1 MGLMELP
8 RNEPGQLII
17 TPHPM
22 LLDGQRNL
30 VWEARAGESLY
41 ALLMRNVPELDGQPW
56 AVSVDGVGFERDQWH
71 CILPKQGQ
79 IVEVRGGVGKA
90 ALMVVAMVA
99 LTYFTFGLGT
109 ATTGMWGAAWG
120 ASAGGLAGAVLSSGM
135 YIAGSMLIN
144 KVLGP
149 KPPKTRSQEQDSV
162 YSLSSARNQLRQ
174 YEPIPLL
181 FGRVRL
187 APDLLS
193 QPYTWYQGNDQ
204 YLGMLLC
211 AGVNV
216 GRIEPLYNNDT
227 LLSSYEGAQVFHSG
241 YSQMPDETIPLY
253 SNADVIDGA
262 QLLDTGSD
270 PKHTPSAWV
279 ERTSSANSVRLIVGL
294 EYQLYDRTSKGGDK
308 NNTER
313 VDIQYRASGTEAWQ
327 NFGNYTVNSS
337 RTKAYR
343 VGYAKDVPQGKY
355 DVRVRTAG
363 LNTNGSGA
371 QASFTWSTLTSVQV
385 DDGDYTGLSRTG
397 VQLKATGQLNGSPD
411 ELRTIGYADPVP
423 VWDGNAWSMLETS
436 NPGAQ
441 ILAYARGIRRG
452 GRLLGGM
459 ALDEE
464 QIDIASLKA
473 FMLHC
478 AANGYT
484 YDNYIKDARNHDQI
498 LSAVALAGFGH
509 ITWAG
514 GRLGV
519 VWAAQDQ
526 PLSGV
531 VNMGTV
537 KKGQFQVDYS
547 LSNAA
552 DGIEYTY
559 IDGQTWEPKTL
570 RVPAPGVTTMLNPA
584 QVTGEGV
591 TTEQHAARMA
601 RWHLGQSL
609 YQYKDISYST
619 DIEHLSYQ
627 RMSVLAMQHDM
638 TQWGFGGRVSAA
650 SDEAGKVSLMLDEEV
665 PAPASGNAYIGLR
678 LPGERVY
685 RVLRVAAFSGKS
697 KQISLADPWPSDAA
711 LPGNTIDNPAHDTL
725 WIYDFKQTPGL
736 RVRVV
741 SIEPESDLKGA
752 SVHVV
757 AEGPEFWQYVLT
769 GDYIPS
775 PNASLQQT
783 RPVASNLRI
792 TEQQVVQGNTSFTEL
807 TATFDIS
814 GPVGNI
820 VVRAAAAGQELEEV
834 AQTGTRTATWRIP
847 RAGVYN
853 IVVRAFSPEGEA
865 GVAVSATYITAGADV
880 PPVLVDLFDVEQRSG
895 GVRLYTWGWLSE
907 TIQSPDF
914 AGVEIRYVAGKFESP
929 EWDTMTP
936 VGDTGYHTAAF
947 EAVVPDAGSWTFAC
961 RSRNS
966 AGVLSSGMRLKSID
980 LNASLGEVITE
991 IGDTIAQETI
1001 DRFNADA
1008 KAVLDAVLQAGQ
1020 YTDQQVAALNGVLED
1035 IVGAD
1040 EWNNTDTYPVG
1051 DFVRHNNVMWRA
1063 LVENANVEPGTGGA
1077 ATWQEIGDYT
1087 SVGDALAAAISMSTS
1102 NASDIAVE
1110 AQRIESV
1117 IARMPAGNSAVASQ
1131 ASVST
1136 LQQAL
1141 IDETSTRAQQIGSV
1155 QASLGNKADAGAVQ
1169 LLEGRVGTVE
1179 GQMASQS
1186 QAITKVS
1193 AKLNTIGVN
1202 RLRNPSFLNR
1212 SIDGWDGGAYS
1223 LNTQWSE
1230 RLGGYHIFNA
1240 PGPGQRY
1247 IASQLVSNGDNTAV
1261 PGEKSTLAMTV
1272 YCDGPWFLS
1281 IQYRNEAGVILQS
1294 FNSPTYPST
1303 AFPATEYGWRRVE
1316 LTSGAAPA
1324 STAFVVAVLWAT
1336 DTVGHLRMALPM
1348 LVLGESIGSFSDD
1361 KSPVYQAQ
1369 ALTTLTSRVTPLE
1382 ATAIATTAAIASLGG
1397 SSNLFENSEFSR
1409 IGTENNAVGW
1419 GWAWNPGGWNIPYSP
1434 QIAPGGSGW
1443 EPSGGKS
1450 LGGSK
1455 AGAVTSGSYGVVYQF
1470 GTQVQ
1475 AGKRYILS
1483 MLSANH
1489 RCTTALAMRFNNSSG
1504 ANIHEPLG
1512 LWSTYDGNGGANLI
1526 NWEYRFL
1533 SVVAPANATT
1543 LDAGLWVNGTGQS
1556 DPYFWFTRP
1565 MLEEASDTQTKPSP
1579 WAPGSSSKQIAS
1591 SINTLSASINA
1602 TTGKVN
1608 AVNGVYLDVNGY
1620 VSGTVSEN
1628 NGQRSSFSI
1637 LASIFRVIS
1646 SASTGLEWQNGYLR
1660 AYSGS
1665 IQLILGI
1672 NFGSSSDLCFWY
1684 GPNVGTANCTKANG
1698 TIWFDNTGGAYFGGS
1713 LSAGTKKN
1721 AVQTTTTV
1729 TTGTSLLNGPFGTN
1743 GGTRTV
1749 TLSFNRSHTRTNSNM
1764 GNDGFVAGSGANTAT
1779 VRLYRAI
1786 GNGAEAL
1793 WQTLSVGGGVT
1804 IENEFDGAD
1813 LAYSG
1818 WSGSATYNDSSSSSQ
1833 TVAYRAEI
1841 TSFTQ
1846 QAVTHQSGSFNGQSI
1861 SQHLSII
1868 SVEP

>member
-22 LLDGQRNL
+22 LLDGQRSL

-56 AVSVDGVGFERDQWH
+56 AVSVDGVRIERDQWH
-71 CILPKQGQ
+71 CARPSQGQ

-99 LTYFTFGLGT
+99 LTYFTFGLGA

-120 ASAGGLAGAVLSSGM
+120 ASAGGLTGAVLASGM
-135 YIAGSMLIN
+135 YLAGSMLIN

-149 KPPKTRSQEQDSV
+149 KPLKARSQEQDSV

-181 FGRVRL
+181 FGRVRF

-227 LLSSYEGAQVFHSG
+227 LLSSYDGARVFHSG

-279 ERTSSANSVRLIVGL
+279 ERTSSADSVRLIVGL
-294 EYQLYDRTSKGGDK
+294 EYQLYDRTSKGGEK

-313 VDIQYRASGTEAWQ
+313 VEIQHRISGTEAWQ
-327 NFGNYTVNSS
+327 SFGNYTINSS

-423 VWDGNAWSMLETS
+423 VWDGDTWSTLETS

-441 ILAYARGIRRG
+441 ILAYARGIRRD

-478 AANGYT
+478 GANGYT
-484 YDNYIKDARNHDQI
+484 YDNCIKDARNHDQI
-498 LSAVALAGFGH
+498 LSGVALAGFGH

-697 KQISLADPWPSDAA
+697 KQITLVDPWPSDAA

-741 SIEPESDLKGA
+741 SVEPESDLKGA

-769 GDYIPS
+769 GHYIPS

-820 VVRAAAAGQELEEV
+820 VVRA
-834 AQTGTRTATWRIP
+834 
-847 RAGVYN
+847 
-853 IVVRAFSPEGEA
+853 FSPEGEA
-865 GVAVSATYITAGADV
+865 GVAVSATYINAGADV

-914 AGVEIRYVAGKFESP
+914 AGVEIRYVTGKIESP
-929 EWDTMTP
+929 DWDAMTP

-1020 YTDQQVAALNGVLED
+1020 YTDLQVAALNGVLED

-1040 EWNNTDTYPVG
+1040 EWNATDTYPYG
-1051 DFVRHNNVMWRA
+1051 DFVRHNNVMYRA
-1063 LVENANVEPGTGGA
+1063 LSENTNVEPDTDGGV
-1077 ATWQEIGDYT
+1077 TWQVIGDYT
-1087 SVGDALAAAISMSTS
+1087 SVGDALAAAISMSAT
-1102 NASDIAVE
+1102 NASDIAVQS
-1110 AQRIESV
+1110 QRIDAV
-1117 IARMPAGNSAVASQ
+1117 IARMPEGNGAVASQ
-1131 ASVST
+1131 ASVNT
-1136 LQQAL
+1136 LQRAL
-1141 IDETSTRAQQIGSV
+1141 IDESTVRAQQIQAV
-1155 QASLGNKADAGAVQ
+1155 QASVAGKADTSAVQ
-1169 LLEGRVGTVE
+1169 LLDGRVDDVE
-1179 GQMASQS
+1179 GMVTAQG
-1186 QAITKVS
+1186 QAITKVD
-1193 AKLNTIGVN
+1193 AKLSSPWAN
-1202 RLRNPSFLNR
+1202 RLRNPSFLNQ
-1212 SIDGWDGGAYS
+1212 STEGWSGSAGA
-1223 LNTQWSE
+1223 LTVQWSP
-1230 RLGGYHIFNA
+1230 RMGCYHIA
-1240 PGPGQRY
+1240 AIPGPGHRWL
-1247 IASQLVSNGDNTAV
+1247 ASQLSPNGDNLAQA
-1261 PGEKSTLAMTV
+1261 GEISTFGV
-1272 YCDGPWFLS
+1272 NVNCDGQWYIE
-1281 IQYRNEAGVILQS
+1281 IQYYDGVTGVGTTTS
-1294 FNSPTYPST
+1294 SPYQPST
-1303 AFPATEYGWRRVE
+1303 DGNWVRID
-1316 LTSGAAPA
+1316 LTSNPAPVGTTYIA
-1324 STAFVVAVLWAT
+1324 VVLWA
-1336 DTVGHLRMALPM
+1336 DNSVKHHRLALPM
-1348 LVLGESIGSFSDD
+1348 LVLGDTVGQFLDT

-1369 ALTTLTSRVTPLE
+1369 ALTTQTAKVTALE
-1382 ATAIATTAAIASLGG
+1382 ANAAVTSAAIAKMGGGGNLLQSTVFGLGLGLSPWFHRGGVGTWLVTDQQFQNDPNRVPVG
-1397 SSNLFENSEFSR
+1397 SKALCFFADVNQPLDAYWFYAQSVPAETGKSYIASAYFLPYQARVGLEALYVDAS
-1409 IGTENNAVGW
+1409 GTAVGVYYSEATESYTPN
-1419 GWAWNPGGWNIPYSP
+1419 GNISGYRRLHVKTPP
-1434 QIAPGGSGW
+1434 AP
-1443 EPSGGKS
+1443 
-1450 LGGSK
+1450 
-1455 AGAVTSGSYGVVYQF
+1455 AGAVTVWISLTVIKKTPV
-1470 GTQVQ
+1470 
-1475 AGKRYILS
+1475 
-1483 MLSANH
+1483 
-1489 RCTTALAMRFNNSSG
+1489 
-1504 ANIHEPLG
+1504 
-1512 LWSTYDGNGGANLI
+1512 GG
-1526 NWEYRFL
+1526 
-1533 SVVAPANATT
+1533 
-1543 LDAGLWVNGTGQS
+1543 DAAIWVLQ
-1556 DPYFWFTRP
+1556 P
-1565 MLEEASDTQTKPSP
+1565 MLEEVPATQTLPSP
-1579 WAPGSSSKQIAS
+1579 WVSGANLATTAS
-1591 SINTLSASINA
+1591 AITTLSANINA

-1729 TTGTSLLNGPFGTN
+1729 TTGTSLLNGPFTTN
-1743 GGTRTV
+1743 GGARTV
-1749 TLSFNRSHTRTNSNM
+1749 TLSFNRSHSRTNSNM
-1764 GNDGFVAGSGANTAT
+1764 GNDGFVAGSGSNTAT

-1786 GNGAEAL
+1786 GNGAEVL

-1804 IENEFDGAD
+1804 IQNEFDGAD

-1818 WSGSATYNDSSSSSQ
+1818 WGGSATYNDSSSSSQ
-1833 TVAYRAEI
+1833 TVTYRAEI

-1861 SQHLSII
+1861 SQNLSII

>member
-56 AVSVDGVGFERDQWH
+56 AVSVDGVGIERDQWH
-71 CILPKQGQ
+71 CVRPKQGQ

-99 LTYFTFGLGT
+99 LTYFTFGLGA

-241 YSQMPDETIPLY
+241 YSQMPDDTIPLY

-337 RTKAYR
+337 KTKAYR

-423 VWDGNAWSMLETS
+423 VWDGNAWSTQETS

-464 QIDIASLKA
+464 QIDVASLKA

-484 YDNYIKDARNHDQI
+484 YDSYIKDARNHDQI

-531 VNMGTV
+531 VNMGTI

-638 TQWGFGGRVSAA
+638 TQWGFGGRISAA

-697 KQISLADPWPSDAA
+697 KQITLADPWPSDAA

-834 AQTGTRTATWRIP
+834 AQTRTRTATWRIP

-865 GVAVSATYITAGADV
+865 GVAVSANYITAGADV

-914 AGVEIRYVAGKFESP
+914 AGVEIRYVAGKVESP
-929 EWDTMTP
+929 DWDTMTP

-1020 YTDQQVAALNGVLED
+1020 YTDQQVAALNGILED

-1040 EWNNTDTYPVG
+1040 EWSNTDTYPVG
-1051 DFVRHNNVMWRA
+1051 DFVRHNNLMYRA
-1063 LVENANVEPGTGGA
+1063 LSENTAIEPGADDG
-1077 ATWQEIGDYT
+1077 ATWQTIGNYT
-1087 SVGDALAAAISMSTS
+1087 SVGDALAAAISMSTANSS
-1102 NASDIAVE
+1102 NVAVQ
-1110 AQRIESV
+1110 AQRIDSV
-1117 IARMPAGNSAVASQ
+1117 VARMPAGDGAVASQ

-1141 IDETSTRAQQIGSV
+1141 IAESDVRAQQISAV
-1155 QASLGNKADAGAVQ
+1155 QASVGGKADSSAVL
-1169 LLEGRVGTVE
+1169 LLESRVDDVE
-1179 GQMASQS
+1179 GQATSQG
-1186 QAITKVS
+1186 QAIIKVQGDVANVANERPNMIPDPTFAIKGAWAS
-1193 AKLNTIGVN
+1193 NYSGVWN
-1202 RLRNPSFLNR
+1202 IANFDVEASGPMQWWNGVPL
-1212 SIDGWDGGAYS
+1212 DG
-1223 LNTQWSE
+1223 
-1230 RLGGYHIFNA
+1230 R
-1240 PGPGQRY
+1240 
-1247 IASQLVSNGDNTAV
+1247 
-1261 PGEKSTLAMTV
+1261 TV
-1272 YCDGPWFLS
+1272 YCDSTDYVRTYGGQTLTASVESRVGGAGTRFYIELLYYDDAAVFISS
-1281 IQYRNEAGVILQS
+1281 IS
-1294 FNSPTYPST
+1294 
-1303 AFPATEYGWRRVE
+1303 
-1316 LTSGAAPA
+1316 TSGFRSSPFNY
-1324 STAFVVAVLWAT
+1324 SQNNAFDIRKQYQAVAVSPANAVFVRMRVVWLLGSGGGTSDQISFARPKLERGSGAT
-1336 DTVGHLRMALPM
+1336 PYNDQMSAVSNASATLALQQR
-1348 LVLGESIGSFSDD
+1348 I
-1361 KSPVYQAQ
+1361 
-1369 ALTTLTSRVTPLE
+1369 TPLE
-1382 ATAIATTAAIASLGG
+1382 ASANITAAALASLGG
-1397 SSNLFENSEFSR
+1397 SSNLFENSDFIR
-1409 IGTENNAVGW
+1409 GTDRWVL
-1419 GWAWNPGGWNIPYSP
+1419 AWNPGAWGPVTT
-1434 QIAPGGSGW
+1434 AVAGAGW
-1443 EPSGGKS
+1443 EPDGGVS
-1450 LGGSK
+1450 IGCTRTGIP
-1455 AGAVTSGSYGVVYQF
+1455 GVTDYGVVYQF
-1470 GTQVQ
+1470 GMQVVP
-1475 AGKRYILS
+1475 GKRYIIS
-1483 MLSANH
+1483 GFTANH
-1489 RCTTALAMRFNNSSG
+1489 RCTTALAMRFMDRNGVNL
-1504 ANIHEPLG
+1504 AEPKTAD
-1512 LWSTYDGNGGANLI
+1512 STLDGNGGNSLS
-1526 NWEYRFL
+1526 NWEYRWL
-1533 SVVAPANATT
+1533 SAVAPAGAATV
-1543 LDAGLWVNGTGQS
+1543 DAGIWAKGKAGAASQ
-1556 DPYFWFTRP
+1556 PYFWFTRP
-1565 MLEEASDTQTKPSP
+1565 MLEQARDSQTNPSP
-1579 WAPGSSSKQIAS
+1579 WAPGNNSKQNAS
-1591 SINTLSASINA
+1591 AINTLSANINA

-1628 NGQRSSFSI
+1628 NGLRSSFI
-1637 LASIFRVIS
+1637 VNASVFRVVNP
-1646 SASTGLEWQNGYLR
+1646 AGGARTE
-1660 AYSGS
+1660 YSDG
-1665 IQLILGI
+1665 
-1672 NFGSSSDLCFWY
+1672 NWRVYD
-1684 GPNVGTANCTKANG
+1684 ANG
-1698 TIWFDNTGGAYFGGS
+1698 VLRVA
-1713 LSAGTKKN
+1713 
-1721 AVQTTTTV
+1721 
-1729 TTGTSLLNGPFGTN
+1729 
-1743 GGTRTV
+1743 
-1749 TLSFNRSHTRTNSNM
+1749 M
-1764 GNDGFVAGSGANTAT
+1764 G
-1779 VRLYRAI
+1779 
-1786 GNGAEAL
+1786 
-1793 WQTLSVGGGVT
+1793 VG
-1804 IENEFDGAD
+1804 I
-1813 LAYSG
+1813 
-1818 WSGSATYNDSSSSSQ
+1818 
-1833 TVAYRAEI
+1833 
-1841 TSFTQ
+1841 
-1846 QAVTHQSGSFNGQSI
+1846 
-1861 SQHLSII
+1861 
-1868 SVEP
+1868 